1 MTNNQKM
8 RRDMS
13 KPIIVEYFTDVLC
26 VWAWVSQQRIERLQ
40 QALGNKVDLK
50 FRYLDVFGDTQTKM
64 QTQWA
69 DRGLYQGFAEHVE
82 KSASCEP
89 NAVINPEIW
98 RDIQPTTSSN
108 AHLMLKAVELA
119 YSAEKSSEMAAV
131 IRKAFY
137 INAFDISQLSILLKL
152 MKEQWLD
159 DNKIQSYVDNGKA
172 IAALMTDYQ
181 YAKQQS
187 LKGSPT
193 YIIDGGRQVLFGN
206 VSYPILLANI
216 QEHL

>member
-1 MTNNQKM
+1 MN
-8 RRDMS
+8 

-40 QALGNKVDLK
+40 QTLGNNVELK

-82 KSASCEP
+82 NSANCEP
-89 NAVINPEIW
+89 NALINPEIW
-98 RDIQPTTSSN
+98 RNVQPTTSTN
-108 AHLMLKAVELA
+108 AHLMLKAIELA
-119 YSAEKSSEMAAV
+119 YSDEKSSEMATI

-137 INAFDISQLSILLKL
+137 LDALDISQLSNLFKL
-152 MKEQWLD
+152 MKEQGLD
-159 DNKIQSYVDNGKA
+159 DNKLQTFLDNGKA

-216 QEHL
+216 NEHL